1 MRYTFF
7 LLTALTFLLPSIT
20 VAASLSNA
28 APLLPESLAARSEI
42 AINQLTVTVFLKE
55 DDPLKLT
62 DLLNNTNDEYAQKGW
77 SIFAITSYIHN
88 GDMDGMFVTY
98 QKGLAIE

>member
-1 MRYTFF
+1 M
-7 LLTALTFLLPSIT
+7 
-20 VAASLSNA
+20 AASLSST
-28 APLLPESLAARSEI
+28 APLLPESLAARSEL
-42 AINQLTVTVFLKE
+42 AINQQTVTVFLKE

>member
-1 MRYTFF
+1 M
-7 LLTALTFLLPSIT
+7 
-20 VAASLSNA
+20 AASLSSA
-28 APLLPESLAARSEI
+28 APLLPESLAARSEL
-42 AINQLTVTVFLKE
+42 AINQQTVTVFLKE